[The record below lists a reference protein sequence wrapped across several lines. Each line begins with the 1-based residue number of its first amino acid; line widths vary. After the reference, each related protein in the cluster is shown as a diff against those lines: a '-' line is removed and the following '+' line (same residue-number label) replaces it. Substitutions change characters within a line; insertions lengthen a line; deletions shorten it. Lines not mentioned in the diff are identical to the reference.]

1 MFFLIMNIVLY
12 SLSSD
17 HLHNT
22 KYVIGGLV
30 LCQEIFRFY
39 SLWSSLELQHFP
51 VQELWLQSKKKLDL
65 LGIVVLGVIT
75 AVGGR
80 NDASVLLGIHPPT
93 LFLKPVYVTVAVSAA
108 IIIFLLMRSKNI
120 SRFLL
125 TAEYYDWTMNL
136 LDAIGL
142 GAFYC
147 SWCQYFHL
155 CRTGEFSVLNHF
167 PRCDYRSR
175 RRSSAGYDGMRS
187 TSNPAQA
194 CICLCLNCRSGF
206 LRIHRQPYLSGHGT
220 DSQCS
225 PGSCNPSAR
234 QTLRVESPK
243 MQYESFKLTI
253 Q

>member
-1 MFFLIMNIVLY
+1 MFFLIIDIVLY

-51 VQELWLQSKKKLDL
+51 VQELWLRSKKKLDL

-75 AVGGR
+75 AVGGGMIR
-80 NDASVLLGIHPPT
+80 DVLLGIHPPT
-93 LFLKPVYVTVAVSAA
+93 LFLKPVYVTVAVIAA

-142 GAFYC
+142 GAFTVVGVNT
-147 SWCQYFHL
+147 SI
-155 CRTGEFSVLNHF
+155 
-167 PRCDYRSR
+167 
-175 RRSSAGYDGMRS
+175 SAGQG
-187 TSNPAQA
+187 NFQ
-194 CICLCLNCRSGF
+194 F
-206 LRIHRQPYLSGHGT
+206 
-220 DSQCS
+220 
-225 PGSCNPSAR
+225 
-234 QTLRVESPK
+234 
-243 MQYESFKLTI
+243 LTI
-253 Q
+253 FLGVITGVGGGLLRDMMACEVPAILRKHVYACASIAGAVFYAYIGSRISQDMALILSAALVVVIRLLARHYKWNLPKCNMNHLN